1 MRHTLKLQPRYYNS
15 MKNGIKLIE
24 LRLLD
29 EKRKNIKIGDE
40 IEFKK
45 EPDLTESIITKVKG
59 LLLYENFESL
69 IDDYP
74 IEVLSD
80 INTKKE
86 ELLKV
91 LDKFYLKE
99 KQDQYGVIGIRIE
112 LKK

>member
-1 MRHTLKLQPRYYNS
+1 MRHILKLQPRYYNS

-29 EKRKNIKIGDE
+29 EKRKSIKVGDE

-45 EPDLTESIITKVKG
+45 EPNLTESIITKVKG
-59 LLLYENFESL
+59 ILIYENFETL

-74 IEVLSD
+74 IEMLSD
-80 INTKKE
+80 ISTTKE
-86 ELLKV
+86 ELLKI
-91 LDKFYLKE
+91 LDKFYSKE
-99 KQDQYGVIGIRIE
+99 KQNQYGVIGIRIE